1 MLFRSLSA
9 AAALFLTSPA
19 MAADY
24 RSLDS
29 RLDPL
34 VAESLEKAQAASLSI
49 AVVDAQGVVWSKGYG
64 FADKALGVRAT
75 ADTPYRT
82 SAISGLL
89 TATEILRRADR
100 GELRLDE
107 PLTAHLPGFH
117 PLPLRQCQAGHHPR
131 AARASR
137 RAAVAIP

>member
-1 MLFRSLSA
+1 
-9 AAALFLTSPA
+9 

-34 VAESLEKAQAASLSI
+34 VAESLEKAQAAGLSI

-89 TATEILRRADR
+89 TATEILRRAGG
-100 GELRLDE
+100 GEGD
-107 PLTAHLPGFH
+107 
-117 PLPLRQCQAGHHPR
+117 AGQTLG
-131 AARASR
+131 
-137 RAAVAIP
+137 